1 MLAVTAVLICAI
13 DFSLGKIMAI
23 KVKGIANS
31 KFKYVGIFAPRKTPV
46 TVDICQKTQSVRPP
60 PSKW

>member
-1 MLAVTAVLICAI
+1 MLAVTAVPICAK

-31 KFKYVGIFAPRKTPV
+31 IFKDGGIFDPRKTQA
-46 TVDICQKTQSVRPP
+46 TVDICQKPRE
-60 PSKW
+60 